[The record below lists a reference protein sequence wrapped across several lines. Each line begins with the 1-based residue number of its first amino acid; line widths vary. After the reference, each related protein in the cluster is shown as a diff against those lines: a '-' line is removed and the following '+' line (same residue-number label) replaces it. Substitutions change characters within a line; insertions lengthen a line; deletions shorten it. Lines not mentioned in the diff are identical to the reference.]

1 MSANVNIEARA
12 PKDIEPEY
20 AELWERA
27 VEVLEMHRKWTPAE
41 PEAAPPADLNARHTV
56 QTCVHPYAL
65 QRSGRCEGCGVYP
78 LVSYVHVRLS
88 VHKKPTGTGPGLSA
102 AEQPSPKTEAAQLR
116 EFALRT
122 VRPFAL
128 ALQILA
134 QRRLRVLGKLQALL
148 GSTSCVLRLCQPLD
162 KRVHVHGRTLL
173 RGPRPSRTSAVH
185 TLVYGVLWY
194 LPAPVYVA
202 AAL

>member
-27 VEVLEMHRKWTPAE
+27 VEILEKHRKWTPAE

-78 LVSYVHVRLS
+78 LSRSLPDH
-88 VHKKPTGTGPGLSA
+88 H
-102 AEQPSPKTEAAQLR
+102 SPLR
-116 EFALRT
+116 
-122 VRPFAL
+122 
-128 ALQILA
+128 
-134 QRRLRVLGKLQALL
+134 
-148 GSTSCVLRLCQPLD
+148 
-162 KRVHVHGRTLL
+162 
-173 RGPRPSRTSAVH
+173 
-185 TLVYGVLWY
+185 
-194 LPAPVYVA
+194 PAPEDLA
-202 AAL
+202 ESA